1 MADYYDTWNFGA
13 EEDPEYRRKA
23 LERGLLAPL
32 GLTLHGA
39 EKLRSPDAPASPAE
53 IERKRQREAEAMR
66 RHDLAFGLDG
76 GLVGSLDR
84 VRRPHYGVGDPD
96 GDADVH

>member
-32 GLTLHGA
+32 GLTLHGP

-53 IERKRQREAEAMR
+53 IERKRQREADR
-66 RHDLAFGLDG
+66 LARQDQMFGLDG

-84 VRRPHYGVGDPD
+84 VRRPHYGVGAPEDRD
-96 GDADVH
+96 D

>member
-1 MADYYDTWNFGA
+1 MMADYFDHWNFGA

-53 IERKRQREAEAMR
+53 IERKRQREAER
-66 RHDLAFGLDG
+66 LARQDRMFGLDG

-84 VRRPHYGVGDPD
+84 VRRRHYGVGDPEGRPD
-96 GDADVH
+96 

>member
-23 LERGLLAPL
+23 LEQKLLGPL
-32 GLTLHGA
+32 GLTLTGP

-53 IERKRQREAEAMR
+53 LERKRQREAETLR
-66 RHDLAFGLDG
+66 RHDEMFGLDG
-76 GLVGSLDR
+76 GLVESLRR
-84 VRRPHYGVGDPD
+84 VARPHYGVGDSEGRD
-96 GDADVH
+96 D